1 MPNNMPNLDQTSIQK
16 NWTLMTSHA
25 ECVVPRPHALTSFI
39 KARENKTTTLASLQ
53 QICPGFLS
61 VYEYDIAVL
70 TSKKDSKS
78 TKAGA
83 DLDFF
88 LSSFQFFYC
97 NIRVSPPPGGHF
109 PDPHL
114 KQKSIH

>member
-1 MPNNMPNLDQTSIQK
+1 
-16 NWTLMTSHA
+16 MTSHA

-78 TKAGA
+78 TKGLYE
-83 DLDFF
+83 DI
-88 LSSFQFFYC
+88 FQEYLRHKNTTKRFKV
-97 NIRVSPPPGGHF
+97 N
-109 PDPHL
+109 
-114 KQKSIH
+114 